1 MHFEEF
7 ASARLPALLR
17 YGYLLCGDRELA
29 RDMVQEVL
37 IRTLINWDR
46 VVAADEPSAYV
57 RAMLT
62 NEYLSFR
69 RRRSVRQ
76 VALTYETA
84 DLAAEPDPARSIEE
98 RTVLWHRLG
107 RLPRQQRAVLVL
119 RYYEGLNDA
128 EIADVL
134 GCRQSTVRGYA
145 TRALA
150 ALRVEIAAEPLA
162 DSIIGERR

>member
-37 IRTLINWDR
+37 IRTLVNWDR

-76 VALTYETA
+76 VALTYEAA
-84 DLAAEPDPARSIEE
+84 DLAAEPDPAWRIDARED
-98 RTVLWHRLG
+98 LWHRLAA
-107 RLPRQQRAVLVL
+107 LPRQQRAVLVL
-119 RYYEGLNDA
+119 RYYEGLSDV
-128 EIADVL
+128 EIAEVL

-150 ALRVEIAAEPLA
+150 ALRVEIAAEPLTG
-162 DSIIGERR
+162 SIMGDRR